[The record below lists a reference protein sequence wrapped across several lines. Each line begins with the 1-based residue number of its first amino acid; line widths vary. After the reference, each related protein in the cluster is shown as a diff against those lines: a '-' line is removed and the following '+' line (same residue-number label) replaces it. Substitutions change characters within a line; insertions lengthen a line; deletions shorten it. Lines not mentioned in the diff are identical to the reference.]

1 MKEKERKGEM
11 GEEERQGREGDCKEK
26 KNALQ
31 LSLPSRGWGA
41 VFHTFYVGSSRRSKA

>member
-31 LSLPSRGWGA
+31 LVSAFQR
-41 VFHTFYVGSSRRSKA
+41 VGCCFSYILCR

>member
-26 KNALQ
+26 KNAL
-31 LSLPSRGWGA
+31 
-41 VFHTFYVGSSRRSKA
+41 HNDKRSVHREAL

>member
-11 GEEERQGREGDCKEK
+11 GEEERQGREGDCKKK

-31 LSLPSRGWGA
+31 LAAWVHL
-41 VFHTFYVGSSRRSKA
+41 YVGFFCVFFFQ